1 MNYECYSGGSQES
14 DDNVS
19 VRSDPPMINEYL
31 PTPTASLTKNASGG
45 SGVLQN
51 HQATAHS

>member
-14 DDNVS
+14 EDNVS

-31 PTPTASLTKNASGG
+31 PTPTALTKNASGG
-45 SGVLQN
+45 SGVLHHQ
-51 HQATAHS
+51 QATTQS